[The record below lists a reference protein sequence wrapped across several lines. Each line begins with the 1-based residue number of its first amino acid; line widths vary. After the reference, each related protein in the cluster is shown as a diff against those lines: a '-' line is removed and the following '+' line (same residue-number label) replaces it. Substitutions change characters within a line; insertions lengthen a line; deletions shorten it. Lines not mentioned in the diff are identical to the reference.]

1 MHRGS
6 TRRPTQFLTGIA
18 LVALSVS
25 ACGTGSGTASDAPSG
40 SSDGK
45 LQVVTSTNVYGS
57 IAEAIGGDDVEVT
70 AIVTS
75 LSQDPHSYEATV
87 QDKLAVSKA
96 DLVVENG
103 GGYDPFLHRLA
114 DETEIDHDAIVSAV
128 DVSGLEGAPD
138 EHAGEEDAE
147 GEHAEEEHA
156 EEEHAEEEGHAHGSF
171 NEHVWYDLP
180 AMSSLADTI
189 AGKLAG
195 LDEAN
200 AGDYEERAAAFKEGL
215 GGVEDSLADIRATG
229 GGGDMAVTEPVPV
242 YLLEAAGFVNVTPSG
257 YSEAIE
263 EETDV
268 PVAVLDEMQT
278 LVASGSVRFLAYN
291 NQTEG
296 PQTQSVKAAADEAG
310 VPVVNFTETLP
321 DGEDFLSWMT
331 ANTANVAAVVGT

>member
-1 MHRGS
+1 MHRRFA
-6 TRRPTQFLTGIA
+6 RRPTQLLTGIA
-18 LVALSVS
+18 LVALSIS
-25 ACGTGSGTASDAPSG
+25 ACGTDTGSGAASE
-40 SSDGK
+40 SSDEK

-57 IAEAIGGDDVEVT
+57 IVEAIGGNDVEVT

-96 DLVVENG
+96 DLIVENG

-114 DETEIDHDAIVSAV
+114 DETEIDHEAIVSAV
-128 DVSGLEGAPD
+128 GVSGLEGAPE
-138 EHAGEEDAE
+138 EHAEEED
-147 GEHAEEEHA
+147 HAEEEHA
-156 EEEHAEEEGHAHGSF
+156 EDEHGHGSF
-171 NEHVWYDLP
+171 NEHVWYNIP
-180 AMSSLADTI
+180 VMSSFADTI
-189 AGKLAG
+189 AGKLAD

-200 AGDYEERAAAFKEGL
+200 AGNYEERAAAFKEGL

-229 GGGDMAVTEPVPV
+229 GGGDVAVTEPVPV

-268 PVAVLDEMQT
+268 PVAVLNEMQT
-278 LVASGSVRFLAYN
+278 LVASGSVKFLAYN
-291 NQTEG
+291 SQTEG
-296 PQTQSVKAAADEAG
+296 PQTQSVKAAAEEAG
-310 VPVVNFTETLP
+310 VPVVDFTETLP

-331 ANTANVAAVVGT
+331 ANTANIVEAVGT